1 MRNLPELGAD
11 FRVSCPETANL
22 NSPISEI
29 RARGNV
35 PLLLQEDLVIELKRS
50 ELLENWRA
58 TCALA
63 RKRVDHLVLEAGE
76 RIHQAL
82 CDDEI
87 IDEPELANDTAAFFL
102 LALRQ
107 KGVKYPCNMAPCE
120 VLYFHEVHSS
130 QVIVN

>member
-11 FRVSCPETANL
+11 FRVTCPEMANS
-22 NSPISEI
+22 NSPVNQI

-50 ELLENWRA
+50 ELLENWRV
-58 TCALA
+58 TCALG
-63 RKRVDHLVLEAGE
+63 RKRVDHLVLEAGR
-76 RIHQAL
+76 RIHLAL
-82 CDDEI
+82 SEDEI
-87 IDEPELANDTAAFFL
+87 IDEPSLANDTAAFFL

-120 VLYFHEVHSS
+120 VRYFQGADSS
-130 QVIVN
+130 HIQVT